1 MYFGAKL
8 LDLSDTHRFKRFLSS
23 WSVITTKLPGD
34 SQTTSLE
41 DLLETTFFSKRKHF
55 PRQYPIPNS
64 TSGEEPPSFQ
74 GLLGNSGKREGA
86 NTQDLEAH

>member
-1 MYFGAKL
+1 MEL
-8 LDLSDTHRFKRFLSS
+8 L
-23 WSVITTKLPGD
+23 GD
-34 SQTTSLE
+34 SQTTRLE
-41 DLLETTFFSKRKHF
+41 DLFETTFLSKKEHF
-55 PRQYPIPNS
+55 PRQSPIPNS